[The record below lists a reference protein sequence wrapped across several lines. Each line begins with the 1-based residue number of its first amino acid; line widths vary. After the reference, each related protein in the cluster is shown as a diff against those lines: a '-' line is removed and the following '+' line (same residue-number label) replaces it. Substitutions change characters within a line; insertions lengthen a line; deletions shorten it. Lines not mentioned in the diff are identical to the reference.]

1 MLIPLTQWLTAL
13 RSTRGGSSLALLA
26 VLAAL
31 CIGVS
36 PVEGATSLL
45 NGGKIRRSEQFVVQD
60 TRPFGRSL
68 SATWDEQNPE
78 MVQLEPGPLLFCAE
92 RVKEG
97 VARQLGISSRG
108 GSEIEL
114 QIYAP
119 RRNDENILIH
129 STLYANGW
137 RYKLRVPDDL
147 QRSRLVRGLVQVLLL
162 EHANRGT
169 TGKSAE
175 IPSWLLEGLTRQV
188 LVDVGPTLI
197 VDGVPRNS
205 VRRSMRIIH
214 GADALAGVR
223 EFVRRQQPLTFT
235 ELSEPLWTEPPPDQ
249 LMRYQMSAQLFL
261 ARLIEA
267 PDGQARLAR
276 MLRALPDCWNWQ
288 TALLR
293 TFDFPR
299 LVDVEKW
306 WSVQIAAFRGNDPDV
321 ILSLDR
327 GLARL
332 ADVLAVISQVQLDTN
347 ALPIRAKVTV
357 SQILSEWEYAQQRP
371 VLLRK
376 LTLLMAM
383 RGSAP
388 RQLVPLLDGYAVC
401 IQSYVQRRDRSGYD
415 PVSRVQTNKPG
426 PMLAREAARQLAEL
440 DKQRASFQRL
450 AMGNDGGANQLARP

>member
-1 MLIPLTQWLTAL
+1 MLLLPI
-13 RSTRGGSSLALLA
+13 LATLW
-26 VLAAL
+26 
-31 CIGVS
+31 IGVS
-36 PVEGATSLL
+36 PAEGATSLL
-45 NGGKIRRSEQFVVQD
+45 NGEKTRRSEQFVVQD
-60 TRPFGRSL
+60 TRPYGRSL
-68 SATWDEQNPE
+68 SAMSDEQNPE
-78 MVQLEPGPLLFCAE
+78 MVQLEPGSLLLCAE

-114 QIYAP
+114 QLYAP

-137 RYKLRVPDDL
+137 HYKLRVPDDL

-169 TGKSAE
+169 AGKCAE

-188 LVDVGPTLI
+188 VVDVGPTLI
-197 VDGVPRNS
+197 VDRVPNNS
-205 VRRSMRIIH
+205 VKRSVRIIH

-223 EFVRRQQPLTFT
+223 EFVRRQEPLTFT
-235 ELSEPLWTEPPPDQ
+235 ELSEQLLTEPPQDQ
-249 LMRYQMSAQLFL
+249 LIRYQMSAQLFL

-276 MLRALPDCWNWQ
+276 MMRALPDCWNWQ

-332 ADVLAVISQVQLDTN
+332 ADVLSVISQVRLDTN
-347 ALPIRAKVTV
+347 ALPIRAEVTV
-357 SQILSEWEYAQQRP
+357 SQILSEWEFAQQRP

-388 RQLVPLLDGYAVC
+388 RQLAPLIDGYAAC
-401 IQSYVQRRDRSGYD
+401 IQNYLQRRDGSGHE
-415 PVSRVQTNKPG
+415 PVSKLRTNRPG
-426 PMLAREAARQLAEL
+426 PMLAREAVRQLAEL
-440 DKQRASFQRL
+440 DRQRASFQRL
-450 AMGNDGGANQLARP
+450 AMGNDAGANPLAQP